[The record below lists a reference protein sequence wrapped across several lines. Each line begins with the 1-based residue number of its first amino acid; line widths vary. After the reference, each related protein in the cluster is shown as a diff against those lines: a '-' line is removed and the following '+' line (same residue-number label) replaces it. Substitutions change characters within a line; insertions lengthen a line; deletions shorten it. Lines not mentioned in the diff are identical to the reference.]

1 MKYEDFYLEPHYSE
15 TESRAIDCDPTIDFF
30 GFKFNLPIVPSN
42 MPAVIDID
50 LAWQLAE
57 KGYFYILH
65 RFMQYD
71 LIAQFVSEINNA
83 GLVSSISVGVK
94 QHDYDLIDELATT
107 DVLPDFIT
115 IDVAHSHSLLV
126 YKMVSY
132 IKSVL
137 PDTVLIAGNVGSV
150 EAVRDL
156 QAWGVDCCKI
166 GIGVSNVCKT
176 YQHTGFHMHPATLLA
191 DLQNE
196 TWVNVKLIADGGVHE
211 LGHIAKALAL
221 GADMVMV
228 GGMLAGHKESPG
240 KIVTDANG
248 LAHKHYYGNAS
259 AMNGNTHNI
268 EGTDVEVPLR
278 GSIFDTLDELK
289 GHLQSSISYCGG
301 RDLSV
306 FNDAK
311 WRLH

>member
-1 MKYEDFYLEPHYSE
+1 MKYKDFYLVPKYSDVA
-15 TESRAIDCDPTIDFF
+15 SRKECDTTVNFF
-30 GFKFNLPIVPSN
+30 GFEFLLPIVPSN
-42 MPAVIDID
+42 MPAVIDIN

-65 RFMQYD
+65 RFMPYD

-83 GLVSSISVGVK
+83 GLVSSIGVGVK
-94 QHDYDLIDELATT
+94 QHDYDLIDELVAT

-115 IDVAHSHSLLV
+115 VDVAHGHSLLV
-126 YKMVSY
+126 YKMVTY

-156 QAWGVDCCKI
+156 QAWGVDCVKG
-166 GIGVSNVCKT
+166 GIGNGSACTT
-176 YQHTGFHMHPATLLA
+176 YPSTGFYCHPATLLA

-196 TWVNVKLIADGGVHE
+196 AWVNVKLIADGGVHDY
-211 LGHIAKALAL
+211 GDVAKALAL
-221 GADMVMV
+221 GADMVMI
-228 GGMLAGHKESPG
+228 GGMLAGHRESPG

-259 AMNGNTHNI
+259 ARNGNTHNI
-268 EGTDVEVPLR
+268 EGTTVEVPLR

-301 RDLSV
+301 RNLSV